1 VDEISRTREMYRIT
15 TSVLSVIAYSIT
27 AHLCDGRLLLQHS
40 VLRIRGGEIEEE
52 NEKLAFIS
60 PPTILSLSSIN
71 SSSQSEEET
80 VGETSNVNV
89 GDSLIHNTVHSL
101 IKSDTLLLTKL
112 TKLMRTLNNIKSKSG
127 KYLVDSVA
135 IKSKD
140 IGTFVQKIRNSI
152 QIDKHLN
159 LDEYLKQ
166 MTGEAYK
173 SLTTSSSIVCSFV
186 LPLLLNFDDEI
197 LTNLAVLILALLGSS
212 VGFQSFLYFVSVGY
226 SVSIGCI
233 SALTLVVYNVSF
245 VLMHS
250 LSMSHDTI
258 IYAQHSIYQLFSNC
272 NIPLSLIQKIKSLLS
287 QIFKYI

>member
-1 VDEISRTREMYRIT
+1 MYRIT

-60 PPTILSLSSIN
+60 PPTILSLPSIN

-173 SLTTSSSIVCSFV
+173 SLTTSSSIVCSIV

-250 LSMSHDTI
+250 LSMSHDII